1 MQNNLEGISFDE
13 AVNEKG
19 LSYANFRQQLSPRF
33 AAVWTDIGKGYFF
46 LFLSAFLFIYLDN
59 RFHYYWWILVIPF
72 AILIGY
78 TAAFI
83 ALFIHEAGHFNIH
96 PDKKKND
103 RMATVFLC
111 LPFGLSMKSYRKIHW
126 QHHLHLGTPQD
137 TEVSY
142 FNPLSKLF
150 ILETL
155 TGIHLLRTMLQ
166 KEKNDVLNKEQ
177 VTQSRNMLIAGFLLH
192 SAILITA
199 FVMGHWAFA
208 TTWIIGFGI
217 FFPFFATIRQI
228 LEHRDEFAG
237 SGADFTKQPH
247 GKLSRLFIHTILSST
262 FGAAGFTR
270 HIIHHWDPHVSYTR
284 LGEIE
289 TFLTGCNKTVS
300 IITSSRTTY
309 RKTLKKLLK
318 AT

>member
-1 MQNNLEGISFDE
+1 
-13 AVNEKG
+13 
-19 LSYANFRQQLSPRF
+19 
-33 AAVWTDIGKGYFF
+33 
-46 LFLSAFLFIYLDN
+46 
-59 RFHYYWWILVIPF
+59 
-72 AILIGY
+72 
-78 TAAFI
+78 
-83 ALFIHEAGHFNIH
+83 
-96 PDKKKND
+96 
-103 RMATVFLC
+103 
-111 LPFGLSMKSYRKIHW
+111 
-126 QHHLHLGTPQD
+126 
-137 TEVSY
+137 
-142 FNPLSKLF
+142 
-150 ILETL
+150 
-155 TGIHLLRTMLQ
+155 
-166 KEKNDVLNKEQ
+166 
-177 VTQSRNMLIAGFLLH
+177 MLIAGFLLH

-228 LEHRDEFAG
+228 LEHRDEFAD

-289 TFLTGCNKTVS
+289 IFLAGCNKTAS
-300 IITSSRTTY
+300 IITLSRTTY
-309 RKTLKKLLK
+309 RKTLKKLLT